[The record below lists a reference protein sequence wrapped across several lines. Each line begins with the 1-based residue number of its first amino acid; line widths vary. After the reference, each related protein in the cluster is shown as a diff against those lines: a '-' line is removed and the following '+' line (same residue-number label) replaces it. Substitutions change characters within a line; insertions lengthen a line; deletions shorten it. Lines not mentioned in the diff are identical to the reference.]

1 MRRFTLVALIGLL
14 ASSNAVPTMAQQR
27 RRPVTYVFQQA
38 PVARTQFSPDAS
50 SAAGSIEATE
60 RTGSGIVPGVLPAEG
75 TQSDRNS
82 ESNSPQTSG
91 DQISRDQSQRPT
103 LQQLQNPSGAFTM
116 SHPNYSQ
123 GQYMSP
129 NNYNGSQFNT
139 WNNLRQ
145 PPQNLDL
152 FQSFN
157 RTQPPTTWGGYMSP
171 NTYIGP
177 ANNQWSNLST
187 GYITPNWVGGW
198 TYQNQ

>member
-1 MRRFTLVALIGLL
+1 MHRLTLVTFIGLL
-14 ASSNAVPTMAQQR
+14 VISSVVPAAAQQR
-27 RRPVTYVFQQA
+27 RRPVTFVFQQSL
-38 PVARTQFSPDAS
+38 VAKTQWSPDAS
-50 SAAGSIEATE
+50 NPAATADGAERSA
-60 RTGSGIVPGVLPAEG
+60 TGTVPGVLPADG
-75 TQSDRNS
+75 AHSDPTAAGS
-82 ESNSPQTSG
+82 SLQTAG
-91 DQISRDQSQRPT
+91 NQAVRPT
-103 LQQLQNPSGAFTM
+103 LQQLQNPSGGYTM
-116 SHPNYSQ
+116 THANYSQ
-123 GQYMSP
+123 GQYTSP

-187 GYITPNWVGGW
+187 GYITPNVVGGW
-198 TYQNQ
+198 TYQN